1 VPVLKY
7 FLTVGS
13 LLVGLLYYASSV
25 IEPTSLPFHIA
36 QTSGLP
42 QPYKAPAVEPPRPSV
57 AVAEMPKAQTV
68 AAKVELV
75 APVKNRKAANKRQSP
90 QAVRARPEQER
101 YAGYPPNDAGSIW

>member
-1 VPVLKY
+1 VPVFKY

-25 IEPTSLPFHIA
+25 IEPASLPFHVA

-42 QPYKAPAVEPPRPSV
+42 QPYKAAAVEPSRPSM
-57 AVAEMPKAQTV
+57 AVAEVPKAQTV

-75 APVKNRKAANKRQSP
+75 TPAKNRRSAGKRQSP
-90 QAVRARPEQER
+90 QTVRARAEQER
-101 YAGYPPNDAGSIW
+101 YAGYPQNDAGSIW

>member
-1 VPVLKY
+1 VPVFKY

-25 IEPTSLPFHIA
+25 IEPASLPFHVA

-57 AVAEMPKAQTV
+57 AVAEVPKAQTV
-68 AAKVELV
+68 AVKVE
-75 APVKNRKAANKRQSP
+75 PVTPAKNRKAANKRQSP
-90 QAVRARPEQER
+90 QAVRARPGQER
-101 YAGYPPNDAGSIW
+101 YAGYPSNEAGSIW